1 MSVALLAGRAPA
13 RRLGAA
19 HRSAGKLAERYCA
32 LLQEYLAHGG
42 EAPLSRGY
50 ELARQALVDDCGVL
64 DIAEAHHLALR
75 RLQAESPPGALL
87 LPAAGDFLAECL
99 SPFEMSHR
107 GAKEGAMALRHLNET
122 LERELKR
129 VAHVLHDEAGQLLA
143 SVHLAIVDVASE
155 FPPAAR
161 ARFETV
167 ERLLAQIESE
177 LRSLSHEWCP
187 TVLDDLGL
195 LPALEFLA
203 EKVAR
208 RTGIEVCVIGAAGAR
223 LPGAVEM
230 ALYRVAQEALNNAVK
245 HAAARAVWIELQ
257 RLPHEVICSIRD
269 DGKGFDANRR
279 PAVRGLGL
287 IGIRERLTA
296 LGGSLRLVTR
306 PANGTT
312 IHAAIPLA
320 G

>member
-1 MSVALLAGRAPA
+1 MNPGLRSVQARPRPGELLPPVA
-13 RRLGAA
+13 RELF
-19 HRSAGKLAERYCA
+19 AER
-32 LLQEYLAHGG
+32 
-42 EAPLSRGY
+42 R
-50 ELARQALVDDCGVL
+50 
-64 DIAEAHHLALR
+64 
-75 RLQAESPPGALL
+75 
-87 LPAAGDFLAECL
+87 
-99 SPFEMSHR
+99 SPFVMSRR
-107 GAKEGAMALRHLNET
+107 GAQEDARALRHMNEI
-122 LERELKR
+122 LEAHVKR

-143 SVHLAIVDVASE
+143 SVHLALADLASE

-203 EKVAR
+203 EKVAK
-208 RTGIEVCVIGAAGAR
+208 RTGIKVSVTGEACER
-223 LPGAVEM
+223 LPSAVEM
-230 ALYRVAQEALNNAVK
+230 ALYRIAQEALNNAVK

-257 RLPHEVICSIRD
+257 HLPHEVTCSVRD
-269 DGKGFDANRR
+269 DGQGFDVDRR
-279 PAVRGLGL
+279 PVVRGLGL
-287 IGIRERLTA
+287 IGIRERLSA

-312 IHAAIPLA
+312 VYAAIPLA

>member
-1 MSVALLAGRAPA
+1 MTNPA
-13 RRLGAA
+13 RR
-19 HRSAGKLAERYCA
+19 SV
-32 LLQEYLAHGG
+32 
-42 EAPLSRGY
+42 
-50 ELARQALVDDCGVL
+50 QAQP
-64 DIAEAHHLALR
+64 R
-75 RLQAESPPGALL
+75 
-87 LPAAGDFLAECL
+87 
-99 SPFEMSHR
+99 R
-107 GAKEGAMALRHLNET
+107 GAREDARALRHMNEI
-122 LERELKR
+122 LEAHVQR

-143 SVHLAIVDVASE
+143 SVHLALADLARE

-161 ARFETV
+161 PRFETV

-187 TVLDDLGL
+187 TVLGDLGL

-208 RTGIEVCVIGAAGAR
+208 RTGIKVSVAGAAAAER
-223 LPGAVEM
+223 LPAAVEL

-257 RLPHEVICSIRD
+257 RLPHEVTCSVRD
-269 DGKGFDANRR
+269 DGKGFDATRR
-279 PAVRGLGL
+279 PAARGLGL
-287 IGIRERLTA
+287 IGIQERLTS

-306 PANGTT
+306 PATGTT

-320 G
+320 A

>member
-1 MSVALLAGRAPA
+1 
-13 RRLGAA
+13 
-19 HRSAGKLAERYCA
+19 
-32 LLQEYLAHGG
+32 
-42 EAPLSRGY
+42 
-50 ELARQALVDDCGVL
+50 
-64 DIAEAHHLALR
+64 
-75 RLQAESPPGALL
+75 
-87 LPAAGDFLAECL
+87 
-99 SPFEMSHR
+99 
-107 GAKEGAMALRHLNET
+107 
-122 LERELKR
+122 
-129 VAHVLHDEAGQLLA
+129 LLA

-167 ERLLAQIESE
+167 ERLLVQIESE

-208 RTGIEVCVIGAAGAR
+208 RTGIRVSVTGETGAR
-223 LPGAVEM
+223 LPSAVEM
-230 ALYRVAQEALNNAVK
+230 ALYRIAQEALNNAIK

-257 RLPHEVICSIRD
+257 HLPHEVTCSVRD
-269 DGKGFDANRR
+269 DGQGFDMDRR
-279 PAVRGLGL
+279 PVVRGLGL

-312 IHAAIPLA
+312 IYAAIPLA

>member
-1 MSVALLAGRAPA
+1 ML
-13 RRLGAA
+13 RRGAA
-19 HRSAGKLAERYCA
+19 QFSA
-32 LLQEYLAHGG
+32 
-42 EAPLSRGY
+42 LSYSVRQRT
-50 ELARQALVDDCGVL
+50 EPRRRQAQATRVKHSVTNM
-64 DIAEAHHLALR
+64 ALR
-75 RLQAESPPGALL
+75 PPQAKSRRGGLSP
-87 LPAAGDFLAECL
+87 PAAGELFAECR
-99 SPFEMSHR
+99 SPFAMSHR
-107 GAKEGAMALRHLNET
+107 GAREGARALRHLNEI
-122 LERELKR
+122 LEGELKR

-143 SVHLAIVDVASE
+143 SVHLALADLARE
-155 FPPAAR
+155 FPPPAR

-208 RTGIEVCVIGAAGAR
+208 RTGIEVCVIGEAGER

-257 RLPHEVICSIRD
+257 QLPHEVICSVRD
-269 DGKGFDANRR
+269 DGKGFDADQR

-287 IGIRERLTA
+287 IGIRERLSC

-306 PANGTT
+306 PSDGTT

>member
-1 MSVALLAGRAPA
+1 
-13 RRLGAA
+13 
-19 HRSAGKLAERYCA
+19 
-32 LLQEYLAHGG
+32 
-42 EAPLSRGY
+42 
-50 ELARQALVDDCGVL
+50 
-64 DIAEAHHLALR
+64 
-75 RLQAESPPGALL
+75 
-87 LPAAGDFLAECL
+87 
-99 SPFEMSHR
+99 
-107 GAKEGAMALRHLNET
+107 MALRHLNEI
-122 LERELKR
+122 LEGELKR

-143 SVHLAIVDVASE
+143 SVHLAIADVASE

-203 EKVAR
+203 EKVSR
-208 RTGIEVCVIGAAGAR
+208 RTGINVCVIGAAGGR
-223 LPGAVEM
+223 LPSAVEM

-257 RLPHEVICSIRD
+257 RLPHEVVCSVRD
-269 DGKGFDANRR
+269 DGKGFDASRR

-287 IGIRERLTA
+287 IGIRERLAA
-296 LGGSLRLVTR
+296 LGGSLRLITR
-306 PANGTT
+306 PAKGTT